1 MKIDDLKLLKE
12 KEDHVEFKE
21 AKHNYPFSG
30 GKKSDPKERRHCVLG
45 YIVALANE
53 HGGMLVLGMAD
64 KYPHKVVGTDF
75 AQNEVGSLID
85 EIYERLRIRVKAE
98 EIFDND
104 GRVLVLSVPSR
115 PLGKALRF
123 EGVPLMR
130 IGDSLREMDD
140 AEYFS
145 VISEQDPDFSAKV
158 CPDLSID
165 DLDERAIE
173 KMRHLISEKHGRR
186 DVLSKPLK
194 QLLSDLRLQTE
205 DGHLRYA
212 ALILLGK
219 SESIARNLP
228 NDNVVVEYRSSHSIV
243 RYDARREFRMP
254 LFLAVDEIWNYVNQP
269 ASNPLLHVKDLPYM
283 IDVPALNSE
292 TVREAII
299 NAMIHRSFQ
308 IPSDIFIRQFPD
320 GIEISNPGGF
330 PYGVNLEN
338 ILTVN
343 SSPRCRLMAEV
354 VEKTGLIERSGQGVD
369 IMYSNCVKEGKPLPD
384 YSRSDDFQV
393 TIWLH
398 SVICDDAFFLFVR
411 DLLNAHEAE
420 KWMNTFDWLTLY
432 HVRAGDMSMV
442 YDDSI
447 KKLLD
452 RGLIVEDSY
461 FRYVLGDSY
470 IEKLVPVKPNG
481 VSNRQLG
488 VVYYTLKRNQTTA
501 MSDFV
506 RSFDGQLS
514 QKQVRTLIDKL
525 CVSGILV
532 ASGKARATRYAWKPK
547 SFQIALN

>member
-1 MKIDDLKLLKE
+1 MKIEDLKLLKE

-21 AKHNYPFSG
+21 AKHNYPFAG

-64 KYPHKVVGTDF
+64 KYPHKVVGSDF

-98 EIFDND
+98 EIFDKD
-104 GRVLVLSVPSR
+104 GRVLVLSIPSR

-145 VISEQDPDFSAKV
+145 VISEQDPDFSAKI

-165 DLDERAIE
+165 DLDESAIE
-173 KMRHLISEKHGRR
+173 KMRHLISEKQGRG
-186 DVLSKPLK
+186 DILSKPLK

-219 SESIARNLP
+219 SEAIARNLP
-228 NDNVVVEYRSSHSIV
+228 NDNVVVEYRNSHSIV
-243 RYDARREFRMP
+243 RYDARKEFRMP

-283 IDVPALNSE
+283 IDVPALNRE

-398 SVICDDAFFLFVR
+398 SVISDDAFFLFVR
-411 DLLNAHEAE
+411 DLLNTQEAE

-432 HVRAGDMSMV
+432 HVRVGNISMV

-452 RGLIVEDSY
+452 RGLIAEDGY

-481 VSNRQLG
+481 VTNRQLG
-488 VVYYTLKRNQTTA
+488 TVYYTLKRNQTAA

-525 CVSGILV
+525 CVSNIL
-532 ASGKARATRYAWKPK
+532 ATSGKARATRYAWNP
-547 SFQIALN
+547 QIVPNFP